1 MAEADFDDNDEW
13 FHDGID
19 DKPIIQD
26 MNIEVREEQRQ
37 LVKWYK
43 FDGSLIQLM
52 FNNFKL
58 FPVFVFIL
66 LIFSTVDVWPQ
77 LFKAVSIEL
86 ISIHQIIYFDSTYL
100 LDSDL
105 SSGHIVLTYPPF

>member
-1 MAEADFDDNDEW
+1 MANVYMAEADFDDNDEW

-66 LIFSTVDVWPQ
+66 LIFSRCLTPVVES
-77 LFKAVSIEL
+77 SINN
-86 ISIHQIIYFDSTYL
+86 
-100 LDSDL
+100 
-105 SSGHIVLTYPPF
+105 